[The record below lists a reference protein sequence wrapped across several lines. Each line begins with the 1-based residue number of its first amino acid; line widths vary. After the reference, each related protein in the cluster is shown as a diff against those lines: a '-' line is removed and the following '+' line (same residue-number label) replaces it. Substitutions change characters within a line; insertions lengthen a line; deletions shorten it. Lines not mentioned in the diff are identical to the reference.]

1 MLITP
6 MAVIAPGR
14 AERDGIEYANDA
26 IGGGGGGACC
36 GSAGGIGG
44 TGGQADGAAAG
55 EFSGA
60 GLDSSVDD
68 AAVSATGGSGGA
80 GVANGG
86 GGGGGGTDSDMGQP
100 LALHPNRLTQRNKT
114 GQAFATPAPQRSSR
128 SLSRT

>member
-6 MAVIAPGR
+6 IAVIAPGR
-14 AERDGIEYANDA
+14 AERDGLEYANDA
-26 IGGGGGGACC
+26 IDGGAGCC

-60 GLDSSVDD
+60 GLDAPVGD
-68 AAVSATGGSGGA
+68 AAVSAIGGSGGA

-86 GGGGGGTDSDMGQP
+86 GGGGGGGSSDM
-100 LALHPNRLTQRNKT
+100 
-114 GQAFATPAPQRSSR
+114 
-128 SLSRT
+128 